1 MFDWGDLRFVL
12 AVARAGSALG
22 AARALKVNQT
32 TVTRRIAQLEEDLG
46 AELFETRQSGQTLT
60 PLGELVAAS
69 AEKFEAEVHALQSL
83 VDARLRSVSGAVRFT
98 SPDVYADLIVGPF
111 LRGFRQQFP
120 EITVEV
126 MADDRQLDIAK
137 GEADVAVRANAR
149 PEGGG
154 IVGQR
159 LPDVAWAPYCSR
171 GYANDHGLP
180 SSVADLNRHAVI
192 LVDNRVSRALQ
203 FRWLPEVAHDAKV
216 SARSNS
222 LTNSLSA
229 VRAGLGIGM
238 LPCFVGDTEADLVRC
253 LPPSRELDNE
263 VWMIVREDI
272 RSAPHVR
279 AFVDALSAHLATLR
293 QVLMGRETSPSAP
306 KTAR

>member
-60 PLGELVAAS
+60 PLGELVVAG
-69 AEKFEAEVHALQSL
+69 AEKVEAEVRALQSA
-83 VDARLRSVSGAVRFT
+83 VDARLRAVSGAVRFT
-98 SPDVYADLIVGPF
+98 SPDVYADLIVAPF
-111 LRGFRQQFP
+111 LRSFRQQYP

-126 MADDRQLDIAK
+126 LADDRQLDIAK

-171 GYANDHGLP
+171 AYADDHGLP

-203 FRWLPEVAHDAKV
+203 FRWLPEVARDAKV

-263 VWMIVREDI
+263 VWMIFREDI

-279 AFVDALSAHLATLR
+279 AFVDALAAHLATLR
-293 QVLMGRETSPSAP
+293 QVLIGREISSPAP
-306 KTAR
+306 KAAR